1 MRPATLRSSSGTA
14 AHLLRLFGATLA
26 AMIVALALV
35 LAALRVAA
43 GYADSPSEVAKLAL
57 ATALEQRAPMLIPG
71 LVGLAT
77 IIASGILLF
86 LAALGTATALTRWR
100 GRAAHTS
107 APTGGERREM
117 TLRGSTPDAAITTP
131 SSPQGAAGSFRSSIE
146 RVSTAAPRHDAT
158 LKTIPGPGPYGDH
171 GHIQTRPWPTS
182 LGGQFVLA
190 LLLGFGIPF
199 AVAAGGLFATGT
211 MSWPAILLDLFRF
224 AWNGP
229 IAGAIRILVPVSLS
243 LVPLVALTAI
253 SALVELARPGQR
265 QPAPRRS
272 GENPWT

>member
-1 MRPATLRSSSGTA
+1 
-14 AHLLRLFGATLA
+14 
-26 AMIVALALV
+26 
-35 LAALRVAA
+35 
-43 GYADSPSEVAKLAL
+43 
-57 ATALEQRAPMLIPG
+57 
-71 LVGLAT
+71 
-77 IIASGILLF
+77 
-86 LAALGTATALTRWR
+86 
-100 GRAAHTS
+100 
-107 APTGGERREM
+107 M
-117 TLRGSTPDAAITTP
+117 TLRGSPPDAAIIN
-131 SSPQGAAGSFRSSIE
+131 SSAPQGAAGPLRSWIE
-146 RVSTAAPRHDAT
+146 GVSTADPRQDAT
-158 LKTIPGPGPYGDH
+158 LDTIPGPGRYGDC
-171 GHIQTRPWPTS
+171 GDLQTRPWPTT

-190 LLLGFGIPF
+190 FLLGFGIPF